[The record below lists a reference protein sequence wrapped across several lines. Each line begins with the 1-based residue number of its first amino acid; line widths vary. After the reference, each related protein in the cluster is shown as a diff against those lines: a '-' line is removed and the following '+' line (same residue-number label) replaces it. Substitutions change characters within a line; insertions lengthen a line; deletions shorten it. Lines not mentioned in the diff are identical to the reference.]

1 MRGAETTQVVHI
13 GAALVEARCT
23 GIPAGTAHE
32 EGVATEGHG
41 RPKAD
46 PPCTTGACTEPEKTQ

>member
-32 EGVATEGHG
+32 EGVATEGNG
-41 RPKAD
+41 
-46 PPCTTGACTEPEKTQ
+46 